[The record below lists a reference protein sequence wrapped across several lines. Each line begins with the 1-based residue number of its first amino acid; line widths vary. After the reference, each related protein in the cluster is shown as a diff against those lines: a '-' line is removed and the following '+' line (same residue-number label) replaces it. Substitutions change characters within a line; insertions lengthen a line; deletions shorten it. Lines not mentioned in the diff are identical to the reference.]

1 MPKYETVIGL
11 EVHTQLST
19 ESKLF
24 CSCSTQF
31 GNDPNENVCEICSA
45 MPGTLPVL
53 NEKAVAYAAQLGMAL
68 NCEINPVSIFARKNY
83 FYPDLP
89 KGYQLSQYD
98 PPICGKGYLDINV
111 GGEARRIGITRIH
124 LEEDAGKTIHSQ
136 ATNQSFVDL
145 NRGGVPLAE
154 IVSEPD
160 IRSAAEAIA
169 YLKTLHNI
177 ILYLGVS
184 DGNLE
189 EGNFRCDVNVS
200 IRPEGQKE
208 FGTRTELKNINS
220 FRNIQR
226 ALEYE
231 IQRHKDVLE
240 DGGTIVQETRLY
252 DAAKNITLSMRS
264 KEEAHDYRYCPDPD
278 LVPVYVSEDQLIA
291 WRKQL
296 PELPTDRHARFMKE
310 YALSEDDSLQLTG
323 DRQLADYFEQAL
335 KYYNEPKRLANLI
348 LGELLRE
355 LNRQQEAEE
364 DQGFAACKITPE
376 HMAEL
381 ARMVADGEISTKI
394 AHDIFPHLFGTGT
407 SPKEYV
413 AAKGLTQISDSSALE
428 AAVKEVIAENPA
440 EAEAYRGGK
449 TKLIAF
455 FVGQV
460 MRKTKGQANPAM
472 VNQLLE
478 KNLG

>member
-1 MPKYETVIGL
+1 MPQYETVIGL
-11 EVHTQLST
+11 EVHVQLAT
-19 ESKLF
+19 KSKLF
-24 CSCSTQF
+24 CTCSTEF
-31 GNDPNENVCEICSA
+31 GKDPNENVCAICAA
-45 MPGTLPVL
+45 MPGTLPLL
-53 NEKAVAYAAQLGMAL
+53 NEKAIEYASKLGMAL

-98 PPICGKGYLDINV
+98 PPICGEGHLEIVVDEDDGPRTK
-111 GGEARRIGITRIH
+111 RIGITRIH

-145 NRGGVPLAE
+145 NRGGVALAE

-160 IRSAAEAIA
+160 MRSPAEAIA

-184 DGNLE
+184 DGNME

-200 IRPEGQKE
+200 INPKGDSK

-231 IQRHKDVLE
+231 IGRHKEVIE
-240 DGGTIVQETRLY
+240 DGGEIVQETRLY
-252 DAAKNITLSMRS
+252 DAAKNATFSMRS

-278 LVPVYVSEDQLIA
+278 LVPVYVKEDQLVT
-291 WRKQL
+291 WRNEL
-296 PELPTDRHARFMKE
+296 PELPTDRMQRFITDFG
-310 YALSEDDSLQLTG
+310 LSHEDAAQITG
-323 DRQLADYFEQAL
+323 ERALADYFEKAL
-335 KYYNEPKRLANLI
+335 SFYSEPKRLANLI

-355 LNRQQEAEE
+355 LNQQEE
-364 DQGFAACKITPE
+364 GWGACKMTPE
-376 HMAEL
+376 ALAEL
-381 ARMVADGEISTKI
+381 GKMIADGEISTKI
-394 AHDIFPHLFGTGT
+394 AHDIFGDLFATGT
-407 SPKEYV
+407 SPKKYV
-413 AAKGLTQISDSSALE
+413 EEKGLAQISDSGALE
-428 AAVKEVIAENPA
+428 SAVLEVIAENPN
-440 EAEAYRGGK
+440 EVEAYKGGK
-449 TKLIAF
+449 TKLISF

-460 MRKTKGQANPAM
+460 MRKTKGQANPGM
-472 VNQLLE
+472 VNELIQ
-478 KNLG
+478 KHLG

>member
-31 GNDPNENVCEICSA
+31 GNNPNENVCEICSA

-68 NCEINPVSIFARKNY
+68 NCDINPVSIFARKNY

-98 PPICGKGYLDINV
+98 PPICGKGYLDITV

-160 IRSAAEAIA
+160 LRSAAEAIA

-184 DGNLE
+184 DGNME
-189 EGNFRCDVNVS
+189 EGNFRCDVNIS

-278 LVPVYVSEDQLIA
+278 LVPVYVSEEQLTT

-296 PELPTDRHARFMKE
+296 PELPTDRHARFMSQ

-335 KYYNEPKRLANLI
+335 RFYNEPKRLANLI

-355 LNRQQEAEE
+355 LNRQETEE
-364 DQGFAACKITPE
+364 NQGFAACKITPE

-394 AHDIFPHLFGTGT
+394 AHDIFPHLFSTGE

-413 AAKGLTQISDSSALE
+413 SAKGLTQISDSSALE
-428 AAVKEVIAENPA
+428 AAVKEVIAENPV

>member
-31 GNDPNENVCEICSA
+31 GNNPNENVCEICSA

-98 PPICGKGYLDINV
+98 PPICGMGYLDINV

-160 IRSAAEAIA
+160 LRSAAEAIA

-184 DGNLE
+184 DGNME
-189 EGNFRCDVNVS
+189 EGNFRCDVNIS

-278 LVPVYVSEDQLIA
+278 LVPVYVSEEQLTA
-291 WRKQL
+291 WRKEL
-296 PELPTDRHARFMKE
+296 PELPTDRHARFMQE
-310 YALSEDDSLQLTG
+310 YALSEEDSLQLTG
-323 DRQLADYFEQAL
+323 DRQLADYFEQTL
-335 KYYNEPKRLANLI
+335 HFYTQPKRVANLI

-355 LNRQQEAEE
+355 LNRQEAEE
-364 DQGFAACKITPE
+364 NQGFCACKITPE
-376 HMAEL
+376 NMGQL
-381 ARMVADGEISTKI
+381 ACMVADGEISTKI
-394 AHDIFPHLFGTGT
+394 AHDIFSHLFNTGE

-413 AAKGLTQISDSSALE
+413 SAKGLAQISDSSALE
-428 AAVKEVIAENPA
+428 AAVKEVIAENPT

-478 KNLG
+478 KNLS

>member
-1 MPKYETVIGL
+1 MPQYEAVIGL
-11 EVHTQLST
+11 EVHSQLSCD
-19 ESKLF
+19 SKLF
-24 CSCSTQF
+24 CSCSTEF
-31 GNDPNENVCEICSA
+31 GKAPNENVCEICCG
-45 MPGTLPVL
+45 MPGILPLL
-53 NEKAVAYAAQLGMAL
+53 NEKAVAYAAKLGMAL
-68 NCEINPVSIFARKNY
+68 NCEINPVSIFSRKNY

-89 KGYQLSQYD
+89 KGYQLSQYE

-111 GGEARRIGITRIH
+111 DGKIKRIGITRIH

-136 ATNQSFVDL
+136 SQNQSFVDL

-160 IRSAAEAIA
+160 LRTPAEAIA
-169 YLKTLHNI
+169 YLKALHNI

-184 DGNLE
+184 DGNME
-189 EGNFRCDVNVS
+189 EGNFRCDVNIS
-200 IRPEGQKE
+200 IRHKGESE

-240 DGGTIVQETRLY
+240 DGGQIVQETRLY

-278 LVPVYVSEDQLIA
+278 LVPAYVTEEQLAA
-291 WRKQL
+291 WRKEL
-296 PELPTDRHARFMKE
+296 PELPADRLKRFMDSFNLPE
-310 YALSEDDSLQLTG
+310 EDAVQLTG
-323 DRQLADYFEQAL
+323 ERALADYFELAL
-335 KYYNEPKRLANLI
+335 KSYNEPKRIANLI

-355 LNRQQEAEE
+355 LNQHEK
-364 DQGFAACKITPE
+364 GLAACKISPE
-376 HMAEL
+376 NMAQL
-381 ARMVADGEISTKI
+381 AQMLDAGEISAKI
-394 AHDIFPHLFGTGT
+394 AHDIFSDLFCTGQA
-407 SPKEYV
+407 PKAYV
-413 AAKGLTQISDSSALE
+413 KAKGLTQISDSGALE
-428 AAVKEVIAENPA
+428 SAVLEVIEENPS
-440 EAEAYRGGK
+440 EVEAYKGGK
-449 TKLIAF
+449 VKLISF

-472 VNQLLE
+472 VNELLQ
-478 KNLG
+478 KHLA

>member
-31 GNDPNENVCEICSA
+31 GNNPNENVCEICSA

-98 PPICGKGYLDINV
+98 PPICGMGYLDINV

-160 IRSAAEAIA
+160 LRSAAEAIA

-184 DGNLE
+184 DGNME
-189 EGNFRCDVNVS
+189 EGNFRCDVNIS

-278 LVPVYVSEDQLIA
+278 LVPVYVSEEQLTA
-291 WRKQL
+291 WRKEL
-296 PELPTDRHARFMKE
+296 PELPTDRHARFMQE
-310 YALSEDDSLQLTG
+310 YALSEEDSLQLTG
-323 DRQLADYFEQAL
+323 DRQLADYFEQTL
-335 KYYNEPKRLANLI
+335 HFYNEPKRVANLI

-355 LNRQQEAEE
+355 LNRQEAEE
-364 DQGFAACKITPE
+364 NKGFCACKITPE
-376 HMAEL
+376 NMGQL
-381 ARMVADGEISTKI
+381 ACMVADGEISTKI
-394 AHDIFPHLFGTGT
+394 AHDIFSHLFNTGE

-413 AAKGLTQISDSSALE
+413 SAKGLAQISDSSALE
-428 AAVKEVIAENPA
+428 AAVKEVIAENPT

-478 KNLG
+478 KNLS